1 LGATLLEEEVN
12 EMSELEIL
20 RKGFIAFL
28 DGLWWALRNTVGAL
42 SMYEGY
48 MGGFKQ
54 LGQEAAETAGAK
66 GPEAAARTAAE
77 TLRAIGLEV
86 EQKGKEIDIKSCPL
100 WNRILKRGLE
110 YAFHIEEI
118 CYTPL
123 LTGIGQKAG
132 AKPVLVSSLRDSYLE
147 RVKLQYKLDKVK
159 SSLDKG
165 ETSQAEYNKQR
176 DMLEQSMARLPRT
189 GRYRFE

>member
-1 LGATLLEEEVN
+1 
-12 EMSELEIL
+12 MSELEIL
-20 RKGFIAFL
+20 RSGFIAFL
-28 DGLWWALRNTVGAL
+28 DGLWWSLRNNVGAL

-48 MGGFKQ
+48 IGGFKQ
-54 LGQEAAETAGAK
+54 LGQEAAEKAESK
-66 GPEAAARTAAE
+66 GPDGAARTAAE

-86 EQKGKEIDIKSCPL
+86 DQKGREIEIRSCPL
-100 WNRILKRGLE
+100 WNRILQRGLE

-132 AKPVLVSSLRDSYLE
+132 AKPVLVSSLRDAYLE
-147 RVKLQYKLDKVK
+147 KAKLQYKLDKAK
-159 SSLDKG
+159 LSSEKG
-165 ETSQAEYNKQR
+165 EISQAEYNKQR
-176 DMLEQSMARLPRT
+176 DMLEQSMAKLQRT

>member
-1 LGATLLEEEVN
+1 
-12 EMSELEIL
+12 MSELEIL

-28 DGLWWALRNTVGAL
+28 DGLWWSLRNTVGAL

-48 MGGFKQ
+48 IGGFKQ
-54 LGQEAAETAGAK
+54 LGQEAAEKAAVR
-66 GPEAAARTAAE
+66 GPEGAARTAAE

-86 EQKGKEIDIKSCPL
+86 DQKGKEIEIKSCPL
-100 WNRILKRGLE
+100 WNRIIQRGLE

-123 LTGIGQKAG
+123 LDGIGQKAG
-132 AKPVLVSSLRDSYLE
+132 AKPVLVSSLRDAYLE
-147 RVKLQYKLDKVK
+147 KAKLQYKLERAK
-159 SSLDKG
+159 SSSVKG
-165 ETSQAEYNKQR
+165 EISQAEYNKQR
-176 DMLEQSMARLPRT
+176 DMLEQSIAKLPRT

>member
-1 LGATLLEEEVN
+1 LGATLLEKEVN

-20 RKGFIAFL
+20 RRGFIAFL
-28 DGLWWALRNTVGAL
+28 DGLWWSLRNTVGAL

-48 MGGFKQ
+48 MGGFRQ
-54 LGQEAAETAGAK
+54 LGQEAAERAGAK
-66 GPEAAARTAAE
+66 GPEVAARTAAE

-86 EQKGKEIDIKSCPL
+86 EQKGKEIEIKSCPL
-100 WNRILKRGLE
+100 WNRILQRGLE
-110 YAFHIEEI
+110 YGFHIEEI

-132 AKPVLVSSLRDSYLE
+132 AKPVLVSSLRDSHLE
-147 RVKLQYKLDKVK
+147 RVKLQYKLDKAK
-159 SSLDKG
+159 SSLEKG
-165 ETSQAEYNKQR
+165 ETSQTEYNKQR
-176 DMLEQSMARLPRT
+176 DMLEQSMTRLPRT

>member
-1 LGATLLEEEVN
+1 VT
-12 EMSELEIL
+12 ELDIL

-28 DGLWWALRNTVGAL
+28 EGLWWSLRNTVGAL

-54 LGQEAAETAGAK
+54 LGLEAADRTAAK

-77 TLRAIGLEV
+77 TLRAIGLDV
-86 EQKGKEIDIKSCPL
+86 EQKGKEIEIRSCPL
-100 WNRILKRGLE
+100 WNRIIQRGLE

-123 LTGIGQKAG
+123 LTGIGEKAG
-132 AKPVLVSSLRDSYLE
+132 AKPVMIASLRTAHLE
-147 RVKLQYKLDKVK
+147 KAKLQYKLENAK
-159 SSLDKG
+159 SSLDKDQI
-165 ETSQAEYNKQR
+165 SQAEYNKQR
-176 DMLEQSMARLPRT
+176 DMLEQSMAKLPKT

>member
-1 LGATLLEEEVN
+1 MT
-12 EMSELEIL
+12 ELDII

-28 DGLWWALRNTVGAL
+28 DGLWWSLRNTVGAL

-54 LGQEAAETAGAK
+54 LGLEAADRAGAK

-77 TLRAIGLEV
+77 TLRAIGLDV
-86 EQKGKEIDIKSCPL
+86 EQKGKEIEIRSCPL
-100 WNRILKRGLE
+100 WNRIIQRGLE

-123 LTGIGQKAG
+123 LTGIGEKAG
-132 AKPVLVSSLRDSYLE
+132 AKPVLIASLRTAHLE
-147 RVKLQYKLDKVK
+147 KAKLQYKLENAK

-165 ETSQAEYNKQR
+165 QISQAEYNKQR
-176 DMLEQSMARLPRT
+176 DMLEQSMAKLPKT